1 MVGAGETIGDRI
13 AAIRAGETEVAFASK
28 VGVHKNTLRRYEAN
42 DRDPDADFLLALTR
56 LGYNTNW
63 ILTGKGPKWLPPD
76 LVDPQDLMV
85 RDVLGGDQ
93 AAARERSS
101 KSARPQVI
109 EPPAVYGP
117 DTNLVMVPHLG
128 IEAGAGAGRYQVSE
142 ELGEFAFRLDWLR
155 KRGISPRNAGVATV
169 RGPSMEDK
177 LFDGDLVLID
187 RGDTTPR
194 GGLCYVVRQGDE
206 IIVKYL
212 VRLPDGRIQATSEN
226 SGSFPPFT
234 IELGVNIEII
244 GRVKAD
250 MHEWE

>member
-1 MVGAGETIGDRI
+1 MVGSGATIGDRI
-13 AAIRAGETEVAFASK
+13 AEIRDGETEASFASK
-28 VGVHKNTLRRYEAN
+28 HGVHKNTLRRYEAN
-42 DRDPDADFLLALTR
+42 DRDPDKDFLLSLTR
-56 LGYNTNW
+56 TGYNANW

-85 RDVLGGDQ
+85 RDVLGDDP
-93 AAARERSS
+93 AAAQARLA
-101 KSARPQVI
+101 KSARPQVV

-117 DTNLVMVPHLG
+117 ETNLVMVPHLG

-177 LFDGDLVLID
+177 LFDGDLVLLD
-187 RGDTTPR
+187 RGDRDPR
-194 GGLCYVVRQGDE
+194 SGMCYVIRQGDE

-212 VRLPDGRIQATSEN
+212 SRLPDGSIQATSEN
-226 SGSFPPFT
+226 SGSFPPFI
-234 IELGVNIEII
+234 IEVGVNIEII